1 MRHPLIE
8 EVRAYWE
15 ALRGGGGIPRR
26 AEVDPRGIE
35 RALEHAM
42 ILERIAPGIARIRL
56 AGMGLADLM
65 DMEVRGMPLS
75 ALFAP
80 AARDRLAGRLEPVF
94 AAPAVLEMSVAG
106 EGGYGRPPLSGI
118 LQVLPPLRSN
128 AGAIDRALACLV
140 TEGRIGRTP
149 RRLVIVGATLS
160 RLDAPGAPARAV
172 VATPA
177 SAAAHAPAPAHAHPR
192 ASPSR
197 RRRRRARPAGRR
209 CGWCATATD
218 GPARRDASGA
228 PGRAP
233 ASRRPR
239 LATPARFL
247 PAGRTGPRPPGGQ
260 RASRSGRARPPR
272 GLSCTRSC
280 RRRCCTSGRCRS

>member
-15 ALRGGGGIPRR
+15 ALRSGGEIPRR

-35 RALEHAM
+35 RALERAM

-118 LQVLPPLRSN
+118 LQILPLRSN

-149 RRLVIVGATLS
+149 RRLEIVGATLS
-160 RLDAPGAPARAV
+160 RLDAPGAPAPAAF
-172 VATPA
+172 ATPA
-177 SAAAHAPAPAHAHPR
+177 CAPAPAPSHACPPGLAEPPAPPPR
-192 ASPSR
+192 PQG
-197 RRRRRARPAGRR
+197 RPAL
-209 CGWCATATD
+209 
-218 GPARRDASGA
+218 
-228 PGRAP
+228 
-233 ASRRPR
+233 R
-239 LATPARFL
+239 LVRN
-247 PAGRTGPRPPGGQ
+247 GE
-260 RASRSGRARPPR
+260 
-272 GLSCTRSC
+272 
-280 RRRCCTSGRCRS
+280 